1 MMPQDHSQARDLFSH
16 PLNRRSLLPITSVA
30 TFSCPQ
36 SFHIW
41 EFLKERSSY
50 PFLVHFLTRSLCTI
64 IIFVAN
70 VQIATAV
77 DRAPNVI
84 RMSLKDSEF
93 FVKDTYRHISTN
105 LNSRVHAI
113 SDGINGDLAEID
125 KLLGDPVLEE
135 LADST
140 QIEAIFENILN
151 ISTG

>member
-1 MMPQDHSQARDLFSH
+1 MFLPRLLLILF
-16 PLNRRSLLPITSVA
+16 LSLIHL
-30 TFSCPQ
+30 
-36 SFHIW
+36 
-41 EFLKERSSY
+41 L
-50 PFLVHFLTRSLCTI
+50 LLSLCTI

-70 VQIATAV
+70 VQIAAAV
-77 DRAPNVI
+77 DRAPNLI

-93 FVKDTYRHISTN
+93 FVKDTYRHLSTN

-125 KLLGDPVLEE
+125 KLLGDPILEE

-140 QIEAIFENILN
+140 QIESIFEHILN

>member
-1 MMPQDHSQARDLFSH
+1 MMPAIHWRQRFICDTHPDVSTGLFSFPALDLNP
-16 PLNRRSLLPITSVA
+16 PLNVFVPPSL
-30 TFSCPQ
+30 
-36 SFHIW
+36 
-41 EFLKERSSY
+41 Y
-50 PFLVHFLTRSLCTI
+50 SLCTI

-105 LNSRVHAI
+105 LHHRVHAI
-113 SDGINGDLAEID
+113 SDGITGDLAEID
-125 KLLGDPVLEE
+125 KLLGEPIQEE

-140 QIEAIFENILN
+140 QIESIFEHILN